1 MEATKTSLDRSL
13 LAWVMTALAAW
24 LLAHPY
30 AGLRHDG
37 VLYLG
42 QVLHYLGVGDLQH
55 DVFFAHGSQQT
66 WSLYSALMA
75 PLYEHASIATVS
87 LLVLIPAHVAFASAM
102 WALLAPLKDPELRWA
117 GVLCTA
123 LMQHFYGGLVLL
135 AFGEN
140 FLTARTLA
148 EPLCLWALVAM
159 VANRPAWAASALLG
173 AAALHPLATLPAM
186 VICWLL
192 ACAHDRRW
200 AGLALLVLP
209 VLGLAAAGILPF
221 AALFQTYTPPWWK
234 LVDQVNAMVVLG
246 NWSEAD
252 WQAALFDLSVLVV
265 AWRLLGGSLGRL
277 AACTAAAAGALLLLA
292 GIGADLLHDVLLTQL
307 QLWRGLWIAHL
318 LALMVLPAV
327 LMALWRLSPNGRL
340 ATWAFAAAATAA
352 GLHIPALLPLL
363 AWTGGHAALATSRI
377 ELSRTVRL

>member
-1 MEATKTSLDRSL
+1 MIIEGSFGSPFSLGAVVDVEATKTSLDRSL

-123 LMQHFYGGLVLL
+123 L
-135 AFGEN
+135 
-140 FLTARTLA
+140 
-148 EPLCLWALVAM
+148 
-159 VANRPAWAASALLG
+159 
-173 AAALHPLATLPAM
+173 
-186 VICWLL
+186 
-192 ACAHDRRW
+192 
-200 AGLALLVLP
+200 
-209 VLGLAAAGILPF
+209 
-221 AALFQTYTPPWWK
+221 
-234 LVDQVNAMVVLG
+234 
-246 NWSEAD
+246 
-252 WQAALFDLSVLVV
+252 
-265 AWRLLGGSLGRL
+265 SL
-277 AACTAAAAGALLLLA
+277 
-292 GIGADLLHDVLLTQL
+292 
-307 QLWRGLWIAHL
+307 
-318 LALMVLPAV
+318 
-327 LMALWRLSPNGRL
+327 
-340 ATWAFAAAATAA
+340 
-352 GLHIPALLPLL
+352 
-363 AWTGGHAALATSRI
+363 
-377 ELSRTVRL
+377 